1 MASSTEKQQIFRQA
15 ALDRLSSP
23 EQLDQLMQVTTPRGW
38 IALAAG
44 VIVILAALA
53 WGLYGSIPTK
63 VSGSGVLLKEG
74 GVQEVMASGS
84 GIISE
89 LLCQTGGMV
98 KKGDIVAR
106 IAQPEIGKQISDT
119 LARLE
124 EVDAQQRIK
133 GKFAAEN
140 LRLQMDLQAKERERL
155 LAAVKTARERKEWLA
170 EKMASQQA
178 LFEQGLVTRQAVLST
193 RERLEEAESR
203 IKDEENQLRQL
214 DVKEHEL
221 KNQVEQEL
229 LAGEIQINETRRSL
243 AALEER
249 LSHQSEVVSPY
260 TGQVLEM
267 RVSKGDP
274 LRDGMPL
281 FTMEPME
288 SQKQTIVA
296 ILYLSFQDGKKVR
309 PGMRAQISPSTVKR
323 EEYGF
328 IVGTVRTV
336 SEFPATREGMM
347 RTLANEQLVGT
358 LTQDGAPI
366 AITAE
371 LSLSP
376 ETVSG
381 FEWSSSQGPPVL
393 ITSGTFCTATVTV
406 RQQRPISLVIPILKK
421 SLGL

>member
-1 MASSTEKQQIFRQA
+1 
-15 ALDRLSSP
+15 
-23 EQLDQLMQVTTPRGW
+23 
-38 IALAAG
+38 
-44 VIVILAALA
+44 
-53 WGLYGSIPTK
+53 
-63 VSGSGVLLKEG
+63 
-74 GVQEVMASGS
+74 
-84 GIISE
+84 
-89 LLCQTGGMV
+89 
-98 KKGDIVAR
+98 
-106 IAQPEIGKQISDT
+106 
-119 LARLE
+119 
-124 EVDAQQRIK
+124 
-133 GKFAAEN
+133 
-140 LRLQMDLQAKERERL
+140 
-155 LAAVKTARERKEWLA
+155 
-170 EKMASQQA
+170 
-178 LFEQGLVTRQAVLST
+178 
-193 RERLEEAESR
+193 
-203 IKDEENQLRQL
+203 
-214 DVKEHEL
+214 
-221 KNQVEQEL
+221 
-229 LAGEIQINETRRSL
+229 
-243 AALEER
+243 
-249 LSHQSEVVSPY
+249 
-260 TGQVLEM
+260 
-267 RVSKGDP
+267 
-274 LRDGMPL
+274 
-281 FTMEPME
+281 
-288 SQKQTIVA
+288 KQTIVA